1 MASIV
6 VAYYSKTGNTKQ
18 MAELVAEGAREQGSH
33 DVRVVP
39 VQELELADFVK
50 ADGYAIGSPD
60 YFSYVA
66 GHIKVLFDE
75 ALAEKSSLK
84 DKPFVGFISHG
95 GGGRAIDSLESLSGS
110 IGLSKVA
117 DGLKCKGAPEGES
130 AEACGQLGAAL
141 AKSLS

>member
-66 GHIKVLFDE
+66 GHVKVLFDE
-75 ALAEKSSLK
+75 ALAEKSSLQ

-95 GGGRAIDSLESLSGS
+95 GGGRAMDSLESLSGS
-110 IGLSKVA
+110 IGLSRVT
-117 DGLKCKGAPEGES
+117 DGLKCKNAPEGES
-130 AEACGQLGAAL
+130 AEACKQLGAAL

>member
-75 ALAEKSSLK
+75 ALAEQSSLQ
-84 DKPFVGFISHG
+84 DKPFVGFVSHG

-117 DGLKCKGAPEGES
+117 DGLKCKNAPEGES
-130 AEACGQLGAAL
+130 AEACKQLGAAL